1 MDAQKLARLSGQ
13 FERDARLDGVF
24 VVLTLGA
31 TLIASLGLLANSTA
45 VVIGAMVVAPW
56 IMPLRAAAFAG
67 LLGRWSLFGQA
78 CRTLASGVLITLS
91 CALILGRLA
100 GLASYGSEIVTRT
113 APNLLDLGVA
123 LVAGAVA
130 TYAKVRSE
138 AVSSL
143 AGTAIAV
150 ALVPPVCVVGLCLAA
165 GEQRMAVGAA
175 LLFSTNLVG
184 IISGAL
190 VLLALSA
197 PELRRQLQR
206 SRLGWSSLLLTL
218 LLLVPLGGSFLDLAR
233 KAQQT
238 AERQRISATLKT
250 LLADNRDFLGTQAY
264 LVELRFDWERQ
275 PPLVVAVLRV
285 RTPGFPTPG
294 QVAQAERLIN
304 SRQPQRLRL
313 VVERSTT
320 DLVLPR

>member
-24 VVLTLGA
+24 VVLT
-31 TLIASLGLLANSTA
+31 
-45 VVIGAMVVAPW
+45 
-56 IMPLRAAAFAG
+56 
-67 LLGRWSLFGQA
+67 
-78 CRTLASGVLITLS
+78 
-91 CALILGRLA
+91 
-100 GLASYGSEIVTRT
+100 
-113 APNLLDLGVA
+113 
-123 LVAGAVA
+123 
-130 TYAKVRSE
+130 
-138 AVSSL
+138 
-143 AGTAIAV
+143 
-150 ALVPPVCVVGLCLAA
+150 
-165 GEQRMAVGAA
+165 
-175 LLFSTNLVG
+175 
-184 IISGAL
+184 
-190 VLLALSA
+190 
-197 PELRRQLQR
+197 
-206 SRLGWSSLLLTL
+206 
-218 LLLVPLGGSFLDLAR
+218 LGGSFLDLAR

-285 RTPGFPTPG
+285 RTPEFPTPG